1 MCGQGREGVK
11 MSTATELKLPLKT
24 DLTPEEQQLNAQLL
38 AFNLINV
45 DFIDWNDGYTREYWY
60 EDFDVFIIKL
70 LPNETIN
77 ALLNRQSLDSIPGYW
92 HGDQAIID
100 AQEIFE
106 RTRNFYTGT
115 AKLLMLIRRYAG
127 E

>member
-1 MCGQGREGVK
+1 MCGQRREGVK

-24 DLTPEEQQLNAQLL
+24 NLTPEEQQLNAQLL

-45 DFIDWNDGYTREYWY
+45 DFVDWNDGYTREYWY
-60 EDFDVFIIKL
+60 EDFNVFIIKL

-92 HGDQAIID
+92 YGDQAIID

>member
-1 MCGQGREGVK
+1 MCGQRREGVK

-24 DLTPEEQQLNAQLL
+24 NLTPEEQQLNAQLL

-45 DFIDWNDGYTREYWY
+45 DFVDWNDGYTRDYWY

-92 HGDQAIID
+92 YGDQAIID

>member
-1 MCGQGREGVK
+1 

-24 DLTPEEQQLNAQLL
+24 NLTPEEQQLNAQLL
-38 AFNLINV
+38 AFNLINI
-45 DFIDWNDGYTREYWY
+45 DFVDWNDGYTRDYWY

-92 HGDQAIID
+92 YGDQAIID

>member
-24 DLTPEEQQLNAQLL
+24 NLTPEEQQLNAQLL
-38 AFNLINV
+38 AFNLINI
-45 DFIDWNDGYTREYWY
+45 DFVDWNDGYTRDYWY

-92 HGDQAIID
+92 YGDQAIKD

>member
-1 MCGQGREGVK
+1 MCGQRREGVK

-24 DLTPEEQQLNAQLL
+24 NLTPEEQQLNAQLL
-38 AFNLINV
+38 AFNLINI
-45 DFIDWNDGYTREYWY
+45 DFVDWNDGYTRDYWY

-92 HGDQAIID
+92 YGDQAIID